1 MQKVIVALMLGA
13 AAAFQRTPVVRSRVL
28 AVFIQLHS
36 WVLLQPGRRGGAPS
50 CCRASSNSLRALLGA
65 LLARRGCR
73 GSLAQSAPAQ
83 AETRRALLP
92 SPRLK
97 SSFDAHRPPATQ
109 ARPSLKLD
117 YAVTLVEDGAETTI
131 ECADDVYILDQAEE
145 EGMDLPYSCRA
156 GACSSCAGKV
166 TAGEVDQSDQSFLDD
181 SQMDDGFVLTCVA
194 YPASDCTI
202 ITHAEEDLF

>member
-1 MQKVIVALMLGA
+1 MFSSPSCSAPPRLSSAL
-13 AAAFQRTPVVRSRVL
+13 RSCAPASSPYSTSFTRL
-28 AVFIQLHS
+28 A
-36 WVLLQPGRRGGAPS
+36 LLQPGRRGGAPQR
-50 CCRASSNSLRALLGA
+50 CRASSNSSRKLLRALLPA
-65 LLARRGCR
+65 PPLKIFTR
-73 GSLAQSAPAQ
+73 SASRQ
-83 AETRRALLP
+83 LSRNAESTAP
-92 SPRLK
+92 TPRLK
-97 SSFDAHRPPATQ
+97 SSFNAHRLPATQ

>member
-1 MQKVIVALMLGA
+1 MLLIEGLG
-13 AAAFQRTPVVRSRVL
+13 RKSGPIRVENGKTPGGRSPDSYR
-28 AVFIQLHS
+28 S
-36 WVLLQPGRRGGAPS
+36 KLQIPS
-50 CCRASSNSLRALLGA
+50 FS
-65 LLARRGCR
+65 
-73 GSLAQSAPAQ
+73 GSLCAKTIQYDHTSHPGL
-83 AETRRALLP
+83 T
-92 SPRLK
+92 
-97 SSFDAHRPPATQ
+97 TQ

>member
-1 MQKVIVALMLGA
+1 MGITAPINMQHVLVALMLGA
-13 AAAFQRTPVVRSRVL
+13 AAAFQR
-28 AVFIQLHS
+28 
-36 WVLLQPGRRGGAPS
+36 API
-50 CCRASSNSLRALLGA
+50 
-65 LLARRGCR
+65 
-73 GSLAQSAPAQ
+73 
-83 AETRRALLP
+83 
-92 SPRLK
+92 
-97 SSFDAHRPPATQ
+97 

-166 TAGEVDQSDQSFLDD
+166 TAGEVDQSNQSFLDD

>member
-1 MQKVIVALMLGA
+1 VGVAEI
-13 AAAFQRTPVVRSRVL
+13 T
-28 AVFIQLHS
+28 
-36 WVLLQPGRRGGAPS
+36 RG
-50 CCRASSNSLRALLGA
+50 L
-65 LLARRGCR
+65 
-73 GSLAQSAPAQ
+73 
-83 AETRRALLP
+83 T
-92 SPRLK
+92 
-97 SSFDAHRPPATQ
+97 TQ

>member
-1 MQKVIVALMLGA
+1 MVTLKTLSHRKIRLRLGSSH
-13 AAAFQRTPVVRSRVL
+13 TSRDREGIRDREEENLNLERDPL
-28 AVFIQLHS
+28 A
-36 WVLLQPGRRGGAPS
+36 P
-50 CCRASSNSLRALLGA
+50 
-65 LLARRGCR
+65 
-73 GSLAQSAPAQ
+73 
-83 AETRRALLP
+83 
-92 SPRLK
+92 
-97 SSFDAHRPPATQ
+97 Q

>member
-1 MQKVIVALMLGA
+1 M
-13 AAAFQRTPVVRSRVL
+13 TPSAQQTHAHFKLLLRPSRL
-28 AVFIQLHS
+28 KTEIYSRA
-36 WVLLQPGRRGGAPS
+36 
-50 CCRASSNSLRALLGA
+50 RASSAPSQLLRALN
-65 LLARRGCR
+65 
-73 GSLAQSAPAQ
+73 
-83 AETRRALLP
+83 
-92 SPRLK
+92 
-97 SSFDAHRPPATQ
+97 AHRLPATQ

>member
-1 MQKVIVALMLGA
+1 MPRIGAYPRDSHLPKGLTAAARDSHTYLGA
-13 AAAFQRTPVVRSRVL
+13 AP
-28 AVFIQLHS
+28 I
-36 WVLLQPGRRGGAPS
+36 
-50 CCRASSNSLRALLGA
+50 
-65 LLARRGCR
+65 
-73 GSLAQSAPAQ
+73 
-83 AETRRALLP
+83 
-92 SPRLK
+92 SPFLT
-97 SSFDAHRPPATQ
+97 TQ

>member
-1 MQKVIVALMLGA
+1 MKPTQGTHTYP
-13 AAAFQRTPVVRSRVL
+13 RTSL
-28 AVFIQLHS
+28 LHPTHPS
-36 WVLLQPGRRGGAPS
+36 GGKDT
-50 CCRASSNSLRALLGA
+50 LLG
-65 LLARRGCR
+65 
-73 GSLAQSAPAQ
+73 
-83 AETRRALLP
+83 RAT
-92 SPRLK
+92 SPRQN
-97 SSFDAHRPPATQ
+97 AHRLPATQ

>member
-1 MQKVIVALMLGA
+1 MLPRELKQLAGA
-13 AAAFQRTPVVRSRVL
+13 PGSTARTPRLQREHKRSRRQVSRN
-28 AVFIQLHS
+28 AES
-36 WVLLQPGRRGGAPS
+36 TAPTP
-50 CCRASSNSLRALLGA
+50 AAEKLRL
-65 LLARRGCR
+65 
-73 GSLAQSAPAQ
+73 S
-83 AETRRALLP
+83 
-92 SPRLK
+92 
-97 SSFDAHRPPATQ
+97 AHRLPATQ

>member
-1 MQKVIVALMLGA
+1 MES
-13 AAAFQRTPVVRSRVL
+13 T
-28 AVFIQLHS
+28 
-36 WVLLQPGRRGGAPS
+36 AP
-50 CCRASSNSLRALLGA
+50 
-65 LLARRGCR
+65 
-73 GSLAQSAPAQ
+73 
-83 AETRRALLP
+83 T
-92 SPRLK
+92 PRLK
-97 SSFDAHRPPATQ
+97 SSFSAHRPPATQ

>member
-1 MQKVIVALMLGA
+1 MPREPKQLARA
-13 AAAFQRTPVVRSRVL
+13 AESTARTPRLQRDHSRSRRHL
-28 AVFIQLHS
+28 
-36 WVLLQPGRRGGAPS
+36 GRNAESTAP
-50 CCRASSNSLRALLGA
+50 
-65 LLARRGCR
+65 
-73 GSLAQSAPAQ
+73 
-83 AETRRALLP
+83 T
-92 SPRLK
+92 PRLK
-97 SSFDAHRPPATQ
+97 SSFSPHRLPATQ

>member
-1 MQKVIVALMLGA
+1 MEPTQGTHTYL
-13 AAAFQRTPVVRSRVL
+13 RDS
-28 AVFIQLHS
+28 
-36 WVLLQPGRRGGAPS
+36 LLQQGTLTPTQWAH
-50 CCRASSNSLRALLGA
+50 SLTDLTVL
-65 LLARRGCR
+65 
-73 GSLAQSAPAQ
+73 
-83 AETRRALLP
+83 T
-92 SPRLK
+92 
-97 SSFDAHRPPATQ
+97 TQ

>member
-1 MQKVIVALMLGA
+1 MDPSKFWGRPCRGLEPTQGTHTYL
-13 AAAFQRTPVVRSRVL
+13 RDS
-28 AVFIQLHS
+28 
-36 WVLLQPGRRGGAPS
+36 LLQQGTHTYLPKGIIAAPI
-50 CCRASSNSLRALLGA
+50 
-65 LLARRGCR
+65 
-73 GSLAQSAPAQ
+73 
-83 AETRRALLP
+83 
-92 SPRLK
+92 SPFLT
-97 SSFDAHRPPATQ
+97 TQ

>member
-1 MQKVIVALMLGA
+1 MKPTQGTHTYPRTSLLHPTHPSGGKDTHLG
-13 AAAFQRTPVVRSRVL
+13 
-28 AVFIQLHS
+28 
-36 WVLLQPGRRGGAPS
+36 
-50 CCRASSNSLRALLGA
+50 RATS
-65 LLARRGCR
+65 AR
-73 GSLAQSAPAQ
+73 QN
-83 AETRRALLP
+83 
-92 SPRLK
+92 
-97 SSFDAHRPPATQ
+97 AHRLPATQ